1 MQVKF
6 LVSLIILASVFRLPY
21 PDITFLRLLTS
32 ISGILVVLGGIFLT
46 RQLFPGR
53 KNLDLWV
60 GLSVAVNP
68 WGVWLSKVESWEMI
82 GFSLLIWGVFFI
94 SKKGKFKFMGGILL
108 LLVILVGQS
117 WLPTGANISLLL
129 DQGAVSNVNT
139 LRGQNL
145 SVGPPSLS
153 SLFFNKSYYLIK
165 IFENFLSHINLS
177 YLFARGEGSPL
188 LLIFLPFFI
197 FGLISMITEKP
208 KNFDLLIF
216 WFLLSTIPSLFL
228 TTGVTINRFLPALF
242 PFSVAIAWRMSKL
255 EKNWIYLTLILVII
269 NFSIVAY
276 NAYVK

>member
-21 PDITFLRLLTS
+21 PDITFLRLVTS
-32 ISGILVVLGGIFLT
+32 ISGILAILGGIFLT

-68 WGVWLSKVESWEMI
+68 WGIWLSKVESWEMI

-94 SKKGKFKFMGGILL
+94 FKKKFKFLGGILL
-108 LLVILVGQS
+108 LSVILVS
-117 WLPTGANISLLL
+117 LAWLPQGANSSLFL
-129 DQGAVSNVNT
+129 DQGPLSNVNT

-145 SVGPPSLS
+145 SVGLPSLS

-208 KNFDLLIF
+208 KNFGLLIF

-228 TTGVTINRFLPALF
+228 TTGVTISRFLPALF